1 MPLTDRQHPLSLGWW
16 RADGLLVVCALAIWA
31 LARPSQGIRHDAILY
46 LAQVLSRHAPEVF
59 ANDIFFT
66 YGSQDNFSGYS
77 RLMALGL
84 EAGWMAFLPA
94 LLLWLSHA
102 GMLLGVGA
110 LLWQIPGGRWL
121 AACGMV
127 SVAALPHVYGGR
139 HLIAF
144 GEEFLTARTLA
155 EPLVLLAL
163 VLRVRAV
170 SLGWVAAALVGATA
184 FHPLIALPGWLV
196 VWVSLCLQSRR
207 WLWWLLLVPMVLALG
222 AAGLA
227 PFDRLLLR
235 YDDAWW
241 TAVQTFNEMVFVSRW
256 RLSDGLTVL
265 FSLSVVAWG
274 GWRLPGPLAPVLKSA
289 VLVAL
294 ATLVI
299 SVLLGDLGRNVL
311 VLGLQSWR
319 SLWVLHLLALA
330 TLPRLLL
337 LGWQQGDR
345 GQFLALSLLLL
356 ATGLGWET
364 AWAFVLW
371 LVLAGWLFRAQPAL
385 SAGMW
390 RLLKATTVVALLV
403 VGARTGWLGWSQAQQ
418 GGKYEHLQPL
428 DFAMQ
433 IPVLALGVGFLLIWL
448 LSCPQK
454 KWRLAGGGLV
464 LIALA
469 FGVRGWDQR
478 HAWQRYLDEA
488 VYQTHPFQP
497 FIPPQSQVYWD
508 HEVQGAWFLLRRA
521 SYFSV
526 NQGGGVLFNRQTAL
540 EFSRR
545 ADHFAVFEAQRT
557 TCQMLNELNG
567 GKPQA
572 LDDCYPTVEIVE
584 ELCQEEPALDY
595 LVFGRDLGRGVVA
608 DWAPPVTA
616 GTPSAH
622 YWLHTCAA
630 FRKSN

>member
-1 MPLTDRQHPLSLGWW
+1 
-16 RADGLLVVCALAIWA
+16 
-31 LARPSQGIRHDAILY
+31 
-46 LAQVLSRHAPEVF
+46 
-59 ANDIFFT
+59 
-66 YGSQDNFSGYS
+66 
-77 RLMALGL
+77 
-84 EAGWMAFLPA
+84 
-94 LLLWLSHA
+94 
-102 GMLLGVGA
+102 
-110 LLWQIPGGRWL
+110 
-121 AACGMV
+121 
-127 SVAALPHVYGGR
+127 
-139 HLIAF
+139 
-144 GEEFLTARTLA
+144 
-155 EPLVLLAL
+155 
-163 VLRVRAV
+163 
-170 SLGWVAAALVGATA
+170 
-184 FHPLIALPGWLV
+184 LPGWLV
-196 VWVSLCLQSRR
+196 VWVSLCLQSLR
-207 WLWWLLLVPMVLALG
+207 WLWWLLLVPVVLALG
-222 AAGLA
+222 AVGLA

-241 TAVQTFNEMVFVSRW
+241 TAVQTFNEMVFISRW

-294 ATLVI
+294 STLAV
-299 SVLLGDLGRNVL
+299 SVLFGDLGRNVL
-311 VLGLQSWR
+311 VLSLQSWR

-345 GQFLALSLLLL
+345 GHFLALSLLLV

-364 AWAFVLW
+364 AWAFFLW
-371 LVLAGWLFRAQPAL
+371 LALAGWLFQAQPAI

-390 RLLKATTVVALLV
+390 RVLKAVTVCALLV
-403 VGARTGWLGWSQAQQ
+403 VGARTGWLGWDQAQQ

-433 IPVLALGVGFLLIWL
+433 IPVLALGFGFSLVWMLFQA
-448 LSCPQK
+448 QK
-454 KWRLAGGGLV
+454 KWRLAGSGLALTALV
-464 LIALA
+464 L
-469 FGVRGWDQR
+469 GVHGWDQR

-488 VYQTHPFQP
+488 VYQPHPFQR

-572 LDDCYPTVEIVE
+572 IDDCYPTVEIVE

-595 LVFGRDLGRGVVA
+595 LVFGRDLGRGVLA

-622 YWLHTCAA
+622 YWLHACAA
-630 FRKSN
+630 FRKPN